1 MVVSN
6 KSSSLLMRRRSTIQR
21 RIKSQRSNSSNNRS
35 SKKFL
40 KCGNSTHRNCKHS
53 KLSSV
58 HKGGGNGTPRLQVT
72 LKSNT
77 MNTTQVLD
85 TLTSYTGFNI
95 DNVEIKNNYDKY
107 IQALQLFFKH
117 NTKLYSR
124 ISKELFIMIETK
136 IRQTQ
141 HQLIVSQ

>member
-58 HKGGGNGTPRLQVT
+58 HKGGGNVTPLQQVVYN
-72 LKSNT
+72 LKSSKT
-77 MNTTQVLD
+77 MNTTQVLE
-85 TLTSYTGFNI
+85 TLTSYTGFKI

-107 IQALQLFFKH
+107 IQALQLFFNH
-117 NTKLYSR
+117 NTKLGMFR
-124 ISKELFIMIETK
+124 
-136 IRQTQ
+136 
-141 HQLIVSQ
+141 